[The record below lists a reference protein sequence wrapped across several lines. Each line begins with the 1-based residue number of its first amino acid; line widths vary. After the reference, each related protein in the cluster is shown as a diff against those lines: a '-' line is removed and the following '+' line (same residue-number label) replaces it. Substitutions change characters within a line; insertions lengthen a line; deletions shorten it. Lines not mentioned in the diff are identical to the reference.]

1 MEHELRKFDDAGA
14 LARSAAA
21 FVAVRA
27 RQAVA
32 AKGNFTFA
40 VSGGRTP
47 WTMFAEL
54 GSCHMPWAHT
64 VIYQV
69 DERVAPENDPDRN
82 LTNLMAAIANA
93 QTPPLIMAMPVNA
106 DDLDA
111 AAKEYGAML
120 PARLDMVHLG
130 LGPDGHTASLIPGD
144 PVLDVTDRP
153 IALTEPYQGRRR
165 LTMTYPALARADQIL
180 WLITGEDKQG
190 PLKLLLEGDT
200 SIPAGR
206 VEATRSLIMADEEAL

>member
-1 MEHELRKFDDAGA
+1 VEHELREYDDAGT

-32 AKGNFTFA
+32 TKGNFTFA

-54 GSCHMPWAHT
+54 SSCHMPWAHT

-69 DERVAPENDPDRN
+69 DERVAPDGDPDRN
-82 LTNLMAAIANA
+82 LTSLMAAIANA
-93 QTPPLIMAMPVNA
+93 QTPPLVMAMPVNA
-106 DDLDA
+106 DDLDTSA
-111 AAKEYGAML
+111 REYGAML

-153 IALTEPYQGRRR
+153 IALTQPYQGRRR
-165 LTMTYPALARADQIL
+165 LTMTYPTLARADQIL
-180 WLITGEDKQG
+180 WLVTGEDKQG

-206 VEATRSLIMADEEAL
+206 VEATRSLIMADQEAL